1 LFGAQQYPSPD
12 GKAQATDIADGYRWS
27 LWAPRSRNAFAGAAN
42 EIMKEI
48 ISRTNRYGD

>member
-1 LFGAQQYPSPD
+1 MGVAIAQR
-12 GKAQATDIADGYRWS
+12 IC
-27 LWAPRSRNAFAGAAN
+27 GAAN